1 MRQTTERNIAVAD
14 GPQQVSVPSAVADG
28 SGLWITTRW
37 NDTDIALAHLITF
50 RCHGTW
56 LHGDERG
63 SGLSFQRCCVAL
75 YQEKIKRGLRLKL
88 EVLY

>member
-1 MRQTTERNIAVAD
+1 M
-14 GPQQVSVPSAVADG
+14 
-28 SGLWITTRW
+28 W